1 MIVKDVANASTQE
14 EGEKILPQDSFSTS
28 AVNNIEKIFL
38 SRIVERKALVRDF
51 ISLLKEADKKEDI
64 EYYQNKLFNL
74 FDANS
79 EVYIY
84 SQSKDKTTKVSL
96 SDFLKKVSSHKLEI
110 LSIDKIAV
118 PIWDDTLIKTDE
130 CNEVQLTTKIELFA
144 VAPSHTPEEE
154 SSQLTIA
161 RKEQT
166 EDGIEWMP
174 YFGGLYGTI
183 K

>member
-1 MIVKDVANASTQE
+1 M
-14 EGEKILPQDSFSTS
+14 
-28 AVNNIEKIFL
+28 
-38 SRIVERKALVRDF
+38 
-51 ISLLKEADKKEDI
+51 
-64 EYYQNKLFNL
+64 
-74 FDANS
+74 
-79 EVYIY
+79 
-84 SQSKDKTTKVSL
+84 SL

-118 PIWDDTLIKTDE
+118 PIWDDTLIKADE

-144 VAPSHTPEEE
+144 VDPSHTPEE